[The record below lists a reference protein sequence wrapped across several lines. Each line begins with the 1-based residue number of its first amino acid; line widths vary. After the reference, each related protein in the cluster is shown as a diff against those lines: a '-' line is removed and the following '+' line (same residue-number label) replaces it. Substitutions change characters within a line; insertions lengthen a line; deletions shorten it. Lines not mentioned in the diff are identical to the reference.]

1 MSIIT
6 IVLRLGLNL
15 FIISVLLMTSVRK
28 AHASFVTEPSTAAIL
43 LVGLTGDELAD
54 HERKVLTNKRV
65 IEIPY
70 SDTWQKTIVSTQA
83 NEIILKQNTG
93 FVGLYTPGGFLV
105 RPLETQE
112 GNPYFKNAET
122 PTTQRLGHQLEYSRY
137 GYSTGGRIDPYQ
149 PKADYY
155 EPRDNMR
162 LAAGYGYNT
171 HMDQPR
177 TTKRTIIGDLFNFVP
192 IDVVTPF
199 NYPGTFD
206 QLGISSAYTLGALP
220 HIGGAIVATR
230 RAQADK
236 ANYDY
241 YKQQYPP
248 DHADVSPQFDYYNR
262 AEPSN
267 PITTNP
273 NFMRMDPMPQAFQR
287 DYPGYGQG
295 Q

>member
-1 MSIIT
+1 MLIT
-6 IVLRLGLNL
+6 IVLRMGLNL
-15 FIISVLLMTSVRK
+15 VIISVLLMASIVK
-28 AHASFVTEPSTAAIL
+28 VHASYITEPATSAIL

-54 HERKVLTNKRV
+54 NERKVLIGKRV
-65 IEIPY
+65 IEVPY
-70 SDTWQKTIVSTQA
+70 SDTWQKAIAGTNA
-83 NEIILKQNTG
+83 NEVILKQNTG
-93 FVGLYTPGGFLV
+93 FVGLYTQAGFLIK
-105 RPLETQE
+105 PLETQA
-112 GNPYFKNAET
+112 GNPYFKNNAEPSAT
-122 PTTQRLGHQLEYSRY
+122 ERLGHELEYARY

-155 EPRDNMR
+155 DPQDTMR

-171 HMDQPR
+171 QASQPR
-177 TTKRTIIGDLFNFVP
+177 TTKRTVIGDLFNFVP

-199 NYPGTFD
+199 NYPGTYD
-206 QLGISSAYTLGALP
+206 QLGISSAYALGVIP

-248 DHADVSPQFDYYNR
+248 DHADVAPRFDYYNR

-287 DYPGYGQG
+287 DYPNYGN
-295 Q
+295 

>member
-1 MSIIT
+1 MF
-6 IVLRLGLNL
+6 RWGLNL
-15 FIISVLLMTSVRK
+15 LIISVLLMTSARK
-28 AHASFVTEPSTAAIL
+28 AHASYVTQPNTSAIL
-43 LVGLTGDELAD
+43 LVGITGDELAD
-54 HERKVLTNKRV
+54 QERKVLTNKRV

-70 SDTWQKTIVSTQA
+70 SDTWQKSIVNNQA
-83 NEIILKQNTG
+83 NEVILKQNTG
-93 FVGLYTPGGFLV
+93 FVGLYTPAGFLV

-112 GNPYFKNAET
+112 GNPYFKNNPQT
-122 PTTQRLGHQLEYSRY
+122 PVAQRIGHQLEYQRY

-171 HMDQPR
+171 HIDQPK
-177 TTKRTIIGDLFNFVP
+177 TQKRTVIGDLFNFVP

-199 NYPGTFD
+199 NYPGTYD
-206 QLGISSAYTLGALP
+206 QLGISSAYTLGVLP
-220 HIGGAIVATR
+220 HIGGAVAAVR
-230 RAQADK
+230 RAKGDK

-248 DHADVSPQFDYYNR
+248 DHADMPPVYDYYNP
-262 AEPSN
+262 AEPTN

-273 NFMRMDPMPQAFQR
+273 NFMRSESMPQSFQR
-287 DYPGYGQG
+287 DYPNYGNNG